1 MKWGRHLPFEE
12 IQDRLADAATPYVTL
27 FEQAGEAGIEV
38 RYYAL
43 TESDPQRPHGRDELY
58 LVISGSG
65 TFRLGEVRR
74 PFAPGDLIHVPA
86 HTHHRFEAFTGRV
99 ETWVIFFG
107 ERNEPGDA
115 PTS

>member
-1 MKWGRHLPFEE
+1 MKWGRHLPFDE
-12 IQDRLADAATPYVTL
+12 IRDRLAESATPYVTL
-27 FEQAGEAGIEV
+27 FEQTGSGQAGLEV
-38 RYYAL
+38 LYYAL
-43 TESDPQRPHGRDELY
+43 TDGDPQRPHGRDELY

-74 PFAPGDLIHVPA
+74 PFGPGDLIHVPA
-86 HTHHRFEAFTGRV
+86 HTHHRFEDFTGRV

-107 ERNEPGDA
+107 ERT